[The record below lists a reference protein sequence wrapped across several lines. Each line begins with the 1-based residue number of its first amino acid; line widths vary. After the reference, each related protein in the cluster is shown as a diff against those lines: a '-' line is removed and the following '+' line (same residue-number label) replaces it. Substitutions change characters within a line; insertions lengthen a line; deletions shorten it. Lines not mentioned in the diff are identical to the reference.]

1 MVDECLLEVNERT
14 TQVITVAFNDK
25 NGDTVNPSAATYRL
39 DDKQR
44 RVVIVDTTSI
54 GSLATSVDIEITPAQ
69 NYIIR
74 PRSVYE
80 IRTLTVHYEW
90 GSGRAAN
97 SEYRYKL
104 MNLYGVNPFG
114 SPSAS
119 PSASA
124 SPSV

>member
-1 MVDECLLEVNERT
+1 MVDECLDEVNERS
-14 TQVITVAFNDK
+14 TQVVTVTFRDEDDALV
-25 NGDTVNPSAATYRL
+25 TPSAATYRI

-44 RVVIVDTTSI
+44 RVVILDTTNI

-74 PRSVYE
+74 PRSQFE

-104 MNLYGVNPFG
+104 LNLYGVNPFG
-114 SPSAS
+114 SSSVS